1 MFNLKRILQ
10 WLLRVCRVLIPV
22 VIILERCAQ
31 QGLEAAFR
39 VRGAESVP
47 TNTHDWLWLIHG
59 GFQNLLNRTSGD
71 PARLFM
77 MTANMLP
84 WLGPSAA
91 KFVLMIPSL
100 AMLLLAVVILGWFV
114 KSLYDL
120 PDMDHGTSFVLRSM
134 FGKPS
139 FPPYLIYREG
149 GEDDDVNEKE
159 GETLRNVG
167 GAGSVLLEQNTAAV
181 FERAGKFTR
190 VKMTPGVVKLKRFER
205 VYATVDLRPRVW
217 PFTVSAMSK
226 EGIPVDCNVNIR
238 FRVNREGG
246 EYEVFKAATCTWV
259 RGKHW
264 VEDKHNW
271 ASRVVIGN
279 TEGTLR
285 SILARIP
292 LNQLVPAQII
302 HPLAG
307 ARDPY
312 PREVIRQ
319 DIEAELRTAL
329 ERSAP
334 DLGVVILDVR
344 LGDIEVADVV
354 QDQWADIWR
363 TGWRSWATEIANRG
377 KLSYREKVEDAQLAG
392 QIDLLRRLGQ
402 TIQDLQ
408 GQGIPITVDL
418 VALRFLDLAETI
430 EELPGGRMLPN
441 SLIRTIEE
449 LGEV

>member
-1 MFNLKRILQ
+1 
-10 WLLRVCRVLIPV
+10 
-22 VIILERCAQ
+22 
-31 QGLEAAFR
+31 
-39 VRGAESVP
+39 
-47 TNTHDWLWLIHG
+47 
-59 GFQNLLNRTSGD
+59 
-71 PARLFM
+71 
-77 MTANMLP
+77 
-84 WLGPSAA
+84 
-91 KFVLMIPSL
+91 
-100 AMLLLAVVILGWFV
+100 
-114 KSLYDL
+114 
-120 PDMDHGTSFVLRSM
+120 MDHSTSFVLRSM

-149 GEDDDVNEKE
+149 GEDDDVNENE

-167 GAGSVLLEQNTAAV
+167 GPGSVLLEQNTAAV

-226 EGIPVDCNVNIR
+226 EGIPIDCNVNIR

-259 RGKHW
+259 RGEHW

-292 LNQLVPAQII
+292 LNQLVPAQIT

-307 ARDPY
+307 PRDPR

-319 DIEAELRTAL
+319 DIENDLRVAL

-334 DLGVVILDVR
+334 GLGVVILDVR
-344 LGDIEVADVV
+344 LGDIEVADAV

-363 TGWRSWATEIANRG
+363 TGWRSWATEITNRG
-377 KLSYREKVEDAQLAG
+377 KLSYREKVEDAQLTG
-392 QIDLLRRLGQ
+392 QILLLRELGR

-408 GQGIPITVDL
+408 GRGIPITVDL